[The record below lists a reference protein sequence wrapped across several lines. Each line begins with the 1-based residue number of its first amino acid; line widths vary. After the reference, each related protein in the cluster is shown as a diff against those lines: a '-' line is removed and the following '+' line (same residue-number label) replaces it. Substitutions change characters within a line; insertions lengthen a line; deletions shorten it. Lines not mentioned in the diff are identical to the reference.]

1 MIEIS
6 RCETDISK
14 EEARDILQTCINE
27 GEADSPFY
35 LRINKKSKIIA
46 AMKVAVKVLEENA
59 L

>member
-6 RCETDISK
+6 RCEKDMSK

-35 LRINKKSKIIA
+35 LRITKKCKLIS
-46 AMKVAVKVLEENA
+46 AMKVAVKALEEDV